1 MLRKYL
7 KILLLLVALLFL
19 LQSSLYLYRVWQGSP
34 ALPKTTVTSP
44 PAAPIVL
51 PVIRQAASL
60 GINTNEIGYT
70 DASIPFVDLFRSA
83 NPFQENV
90 LHLKAEAVTYDAN
103 GWPTNL
109 NGGEVGTRF
118 LGELPADAISAGEY
132 TVLYEGDGDI
142 RYGNDAKLVTHTA
155 GRDLITLDAGSN
167 ARLDASLM
175 ITRSNPADYLR
186 NI

>member
-1 MLRKYL
+1 M
-7 KILLLLVALLFL
+7 
-19 LQSSLYLYRVWQGSP
+19 
-34 ALPKTTVTSP
+34 
-44 PAAPIVL
+44 
-51 PVIRQAASL
+51 IRQAASL

-118 LGELPADAISAGEY
+118 LGELPADAIPAGEY

-175 ITRSNPADYLR
+175 VTRSNPADYLR
-186 NI
+186 NIRILPAGAFASITPLNALQMPMRVAVRRGCTSLLWIITPVSSLTLLIWIL